1 MTILHYSQG
10 HTWILCENVEA
21 GRGGWWPP
29 YQQLHTVS
37 RMDGEAH
44 IFGGSLAFCP
54 PALSRQEMNYIK
66 WGTVEE
72 AKGNEFP
79 GS

>member
-1 MTILHYSQG
+1 MAPS
-10 HTWILCENVEA
+10 
-21 GRGGWWPP
+21 